1 MKLLKLSTTL
11 SLLSVSA
18 YAAGILSGQSYI
30 YKDPRIMG
38 MGGANIAVGGYSSSI
53 FHNPAGLSSIKKS
66 DGLVVEVPLIG
77 VEASNGFYEAGNEA
91 SSLDTNDIPGI
102 NDFANK
108 YAGQIFSEDITIYN
122 AVSKHSDFLAWSV
135 GFLISEHAAFVPHTA
150 VGPTSSII
158 SLQTGAEL
166 DFFGGVSHTFEN
178 LGIPEII
185 NGNLDVGLS
194 TNLKSRYSADGDLT
208 ASQALDFLNSNSD
221 SIINDTLAKFTSE
234 NMNLSFDLGVN
245 YRMPEVFLRPS
256 VGLSIM
262 GIGNISM
269 DPFINPNSYLVD
281 SNISLPVRESA
292 ANPNLTT
299 VNIGAAIS
307 PEVKYIESLIVAI
320 DYVDIFNANQI
331 YFLNSDGTLK
341 GANDSNFFK
350 HLRMGASLG
359 LIDNMWI
366 GTDLNLG
373 LYQGS
378 YTAGLHIR
386 LTAIDI
392 NLATYAE
399 EHGPNPFDE
408 DLSNS
413 DRRYMARVGF
423 VF

>member
-1 MKLLKLSTTL
+1 MKLLKFSTTL

-18 YAAGILSGQSYI
+18 YAAGVLSGQSYI

-38 MGGANIAVGGYSSSI
+38 MGGANVAVGGYSSSI

-66 DGLVVEVPLIG
+66 DGLVVETPLIG
-77 VEASNGFYEAGNEA
+77 LEA
-91 SSLDTNDIPGI
+91 SSGILDVINEVQSLDTSNTDEII
-102 NDFANK
+102 DFANK
-108 YAGQIFSEDITIYN
+108 YAGQVFTEDITIYN
-122 AVSKHSDFLAWSV
+122 AVSKNSDFLAWSV
-135 GFLISEHAAFVPHTA
+135 GMLISQHSAFVTHNYAGVSNPIVA
-150 VGPTSSII
+150 
-158 SLQTGAEL
+158 LQTGAQL
-166 DFFGGVSHTFEN
+166 DFFGGASHTFEN
-178 LGIPEII
+178 IGVPNII
-185 NGNLDVGLS
+185 NGHLDVGIS
-194 TNLKSRYSADGDLT
+194 TNLKSRYSADANLN
-208 ASQALDFLNSNSD
+208 ASQALDFLNSESD
-221 SIINDTLAKFTSE
+221 SIVNDALGEFTSQ

-269 DPFINPNSYLVD
+269 EPFINPNSYLVD
-281 SNISLPVRESA
+281 QNISMPVRTSET
-292 ANPNLTT
+292 NPNLTT

-307 PEVKYIESLIVAI
+307 PEVKYIESLVVAI
-320 DYVDIFNANQI
+320 DYVDIFNANKI
-331 YFLNSDGTLK
+331 YFLNSDNTLLA
-341 GANDSNFFK
+341 ANDSNFFK
-350 HLRMGASLG
+350 HLRMGASIG

-366 GTDLNLG
+366 GSDINLG

-378 YTAGLHIR
+378 YTAGLHLR

-408 DLSNS
+408 DLSTS